1 MTCNVYPFN
10 QPRYRVADMCNRLK
24 AATITVLLS
33 VIVSSCAMQDK
44 SEDLAFKAMTQEMF
58 RAVLSDVQSIYL
70 DVEDLSDLTLDGL
83 DALSAFDPAIA
94 VVETDSEIRI
104 ESNGVLVAQAAIAP
118 EDDVDAWAATASHL
132 TAAMRE
138 TSPLI
143 RSKSQDVVFQRVFS
157 TIADR
162 LDRYSRYSGPEDAQT
177 NREGR
182 EGFGGIGVTIE
193 EHPDGVTIITV
204 DVDRPAAAAGLLV
217 ADRIVAVDGKSIG
230 GQSLRRIVRTLRG
243 PVNATVTLK
252 IMRDGLADP
261 FDVTVGRTKIV
272 PNTVAYERVGDTAII
287 RVSGFNDRTGIR
299 VAEAVA
305 RAKDDPDGRPEGLI
319 LDLRGNPGGLL
330 ERAVDVADLFL
341 EDGLVSMTR
350 GRHPRSLQRFE
361 AEPGDVAQGLRMTV
375 LTNGASASA
384 AEILAAALQDHGRA
398 VIVGGTTFGKG
409 TVQTVLP
416 LPNEGE
422 FVLTWARLLAPSGY
436 ALHDLGVMP
445 TVCVLDDVTP
455 EQLLRQILIEDPLT
469 TLHNLSLRRRT
480 GPNDDAGHKQV
491 LATCPWEPSVNPKTI
506 EQIAQYLVENPEL
519 YIKAIEIGL
528 PPAS

>member
-1 MTCNVYPFN
+1 MNIGFGN
-10 QPRYRVADMCNRLK
+10 QGRFRQRGAGFGKWFR
-24 AATITVLLS
+24 TVLIVVALS
-33 VIVSSCAMQDK
+33 SSLAACATQDN
-44 SEDLAFKAMTQEMF
+44 SEDLAFNTMTREMF
-58 RAVLSDVQSIYL
+58 RAVFSDIQAIYL
-70 DVEDLSDLTLDGL
+70 DVEDLSDLALDGL
-83 DALSAFDPAIA
+83 DALAAMDPAIA
-94 VVETDSEIRI
+94 IVESDSEIRL
-104 ESNGVLVAQAAIAP
+104 ESNGALVSQVAFAP
-118 EDDVDAWAATASHL
+118 EDDIESWAATAASL
-132 TAAMRE
+132 TATMR
-138 TSPLI
+138 TVSPQI
-143 RSKSQDVVFQRVFS
+143 RSKSQDEVYQRIFS

-162 LDRYSRYSGPEDAQT
+162 LDRYTRYSGPEDAQA
-177 NREGR
+177 NRENR

-193 EHPDGVTIITV
+193 EHPDGVTIVTV

-217 ADRIVAVDGKSIG
+217 ADRIVAVDGKPIG
-230 GQSLRRIVRTLRG
+230 GQSLRRIIRILRG
-243 PVNATVTLK
+243 PINATVTLT

-272 PNTVAYERVGDTAII
+272 PNTVVYERFGDTAII
-287 RVSGFNDRTGIR
+287 RISGFNDRTGIR

-305 RAKDDPDGRPEGLI
+305 RAKDDPEGLPKGLL

-361 AEPGDVAQGLRMTV
+361 AQPGDIAQGLRIAL

-384 AEILAAALQDHGRA
+384 AEVLAAALQDHGRA
-398 VIVGGTTFGKG
+398 VIVGGSTFGKG

-436 ALHDLGVMP
+436 ALHDLGIMP
-445 TVCVLDDVTP
+445 TICVLDDVSP
-455 EQLLRQILIEDPLT
+455 EQLLHQILIEDPLT

-506 EQIAQYLVENPEL
+506 EKIARYLVENPEL
-519 YIKAIEIGL
+519 YSKAIEIGL

>member
-1 MTCNVYPFN
+1 MTCNDDPIN
-10 QPRYRVADMCNRLK
+10 LPRYRFADRRNGLK
-24 AATITVLLS
+24 AAIITMLLS
-33 VIVSSCAMQDK
+33 VIVSACAMQEN
-44 SEDLAFKAMTQEMF
+44 SEDLAFKAMTKEMF

-70 DVEDLSDLTLDGL
+70 DVEDISDLTLDGL
-83 DALSAFDPAIA
+83 DALSALDPAITI
-94 VVETDSEIRI
+94 VETDSEIRV
-104 ESNGVLVAQAAIAP
+104 ESNGVLVTQTAIAP
-118 EDDVDAWAATASHL
+118 EDDIEAWAASASELTAS
-132 TAAMRE
+132 MRK
-138 TSPLI
+138 SSQSI
-143 RSKSQDVVFQRVFS
+143 RSKSQDVLFQRVFS

-162 LDRYSRYSGPEDAQT
+162 LDRYSRYAGPEDAQT

-193 EHPDGVTIITV
+193 EHPDGVTIVTV
-204 DVDRPAAAAGLLV
+204 DVNRPAAAAGLLV
-217 ADRIVAVDGKSIG
+217 ADRIVAVDGKSISD
-230 GQSLRRIVRTLRG
+230 QSLRRIVRILRG
-243 PVNATVTLK
+243 PINATVTLT
-252 IMRDGLADP
+252 IMRDGLSDP

-272 PNTVAYERVGDTAII
+272 PNTVAYERAGNTAVI
-287 RVSGFNDRTGIR
+287 RISGFNERTGIR

-305 RAKDDPDGRPEGLI
+305 RANDDPDGLPDGLI

-330 ERAVDVADLFL
+330 ERAIDVADLFL

-361 AEPGDVAQGLRMTV
+361 AEPGDIAQGLRMAV

-384 AEILAAALQDHGRA
+384 AEVLAAALQDHGRA
-398 VIVGGTTFGKG
+398 VIVGGSSFGKG

-445 TVCVLDDVTP
+445 TICVLDDVMP
-455 EQLLRQILIEDPLT
+455 EQLLQQILVEDPLT
-469 TLHNLSLRRRT
+469 ALHNLSLRRRT

-506 EQIAQYLVENPEL
+506 EQIAQYLVENPNL